1 MLRRI
6 SHTIIAAG
14 DGLQRWIDGL
24 PAWLRPPVY
33 GALFIV
39 LLMGLRGL
47 LIVLPIVLVVFF
59 LTGTPLTELVRIL
72 SLLALA
78 VGGGFLAGLIYSLL
92 GRWLRLI
99 PVVGPYIAGIVT
111 VLPYMAVVLVIIHIG
126 DPRPLQW
133 PPEDVDLFTFALI
146 SLLFGPF
153 IGHLMFRPT
162 PESPPSR
169 SQAA

>member
-1 MLRRI
+1 MRLRVSR
-6 SHTIIAAG
+6 SIITAG
-14 DGLQRWIDGL
+14 DGLQRWINGL

-47 LIVLPIVLVVFF
+47 LVVLPIVAVVFF
-59 LTGTPLTELVRIL
+59 VTGTPLGEFLRIL

-78 VGGGFLAGLIYSLL
+78 VGGGFLAGMSYSLL
-92 GRWLRLI
+92 GRWLRSI
-99 PVVGPYIAGIVT
+99 PAVGPYLVGIVT
-111 VLPYMAVVLVIIHIG
+111 VLPYMVVVLVIIHIG
-126 DPRPLQW
+126 DHSPLQW
-133 PPEDVDLFTFALI
+133 PPEDADIFTFALT

-162 PESPPSR
+162 PESSDSK